1 MSKSRP
7 STGEIGRAPVSA
19 RAEHRLALLSGL
31 YGDAAESIE
40 ARASTRLAH
49 EPRRRTPD
57 PTQADAWLIAY
68 ADSFQHPGV
77 APLVTLGAVIDR
89 HLAPEVDGVHVL
101 PFHPASSDR
110 GFSVVDYAAVE
121 PAFGTWDDV
130 AALAAGRRFM
140 ADAVLNHMSAESSWF
155 RSFLAGVP
163 PYDGFFRTVDPEADL
178 SMVVRPRTLP
188 LVTSFDGVD
197 GLVHVWTT
205 FSADQVDLDYRN
217 PDVLLAALDILLQYR
232 AAGATAIRL
241 DAVAFLW
248 KVEGSPS
255 INLPETHDLIELLRS
270 WLDEVDPG
278 VMIVTETNVPHAENM
293 SYLGRSGRREAQAV
307 YQFALPPLILHTL
320 ATGDPEPLVGW
331 AADLGEP
338 PAGCTYLNFTS
349 SHDGVGLRP
358 VESFLPA
365 EAVHRMTA
373 LCESVGGVVN
383 RRRAQ
388 DGTEAPYELAS
399 TWFSLMTAIDPEP
412 ERALARHVLSQAFV
426 LALRGIPLL
435 YTHVLL
441 ASGND
446 DEGYRRT
453 GIARDLNR
461 ADVDVDELDAV
472 MADPR
477 SRAARTTSAIRRM
490 LRQRAASGAFHP
502 DAPQHVTCKGSV
514 VIVDR
519 TGPSGETARVLLNVS
534 TEDATID
541 REGKPVTVPAL
552 ESRWMV

>member
-1 MSKSRP
+1 
-7 STGEIGRAPVSA
+7 VSA
-19 RAEHRLALLSGL
+19 RADHRLALLRGL

-40 ARASTRLAH
+40 ARAATRLEH
-49 EPRRRTPD
+49 EPRRQTPD

-68 ADSFQHPGV
+68 ADSFRQPGV
-77 APLVTLGAVIDR
+77 PPLVTLREVIDR

-110 GFSVVDYAAVE
+110 GFSVVDYGAVE

-130 AALAAGRRFM
+130 GALAAGRRFM
-140 ADAVLNHMSAESSWF
+140 ADAVLNHMSAESGWF
-155 RSFLAGVP
+155 RSFLAGEP

-188 LVTSFDGVD
+188 LVTRFDGVD
-197 GLVHVWTT
+197 GPVHVWTT

-217 PDVLLAALDILLQYR
+217 PDALLAALGILLRYR

-278 VMIVTETNVPHAENM
+278 VMIVTETNVPHAENV
-293 SYLGRSGRREAQAV
+293 SYLGRPGRREAQAV
-307 YQFALPPLILHTL
+307 YQFALAPLILHTL
-320 ATGDPEPLVGW
+320 ATGDPAALVAW
-331 AADLGEP
+331 AASLGEP

-358 VESFLPA
+358 VESLLPA
-365 EAVHRMTA
+365 DAMNRMS
-373 LCESVGGVVN
+373 ESAGGVVN

-388 DGTEAPYELAS
+388 EGSDVPYELAS
-399 TWFSLMTAIDPEP
+399 TWYSLMTAIDPEP

-441 ASGND
+441 ASDND
-446 DEGYRRT
+446 LEGYRRT

-461 ADVDVDELDAV
+461 ADVDVDALDAAL
-472 MADPR
+472 ADPR
-477 SRAARTTSAIRRM
+477 SRASRATAAIRRM
-490 LRQRAASGAFHP
+490 LRQRAASDAFHP
-502 DAPQHVTCKGSV
+502 DAPQRVTCTGSV
-514 VIVDR
+514 VIVER
-519 TGPSGETARVLLNVS
+519 MGRSGEMARVLLNIAP
-534 TEDATID
+534 EDATID
-541 REGKPVTVPAL
+541 LGHESVTVPAL
-552 ESRWMV
+552 SSVWMV

>member
-1 MSKSRP
+1 MS
-7 STGEIGRAPVSA
+7 
-19 RAEHRLALLSGL
+19 RLAG
-31 YGDAAESIE
+31 
-40 ARASTRLAH
+40 ARRRQTPG
-49 EPRRRTPD
+49 PRRG
-57 PTQADAWLIAY
+57 DAWLIAY
-68 ADSFQHPGV
+68 ADSFQQPGV
-77 APLVTLGAVIDR
+77 PPLVTLGEVIDR
-89 HLAPEVDGVHVL
+89 HLAPEIDGVHVL

-110 GFSVVDYAAVE
+110 GFSVVDYGAVE

-140 ADAVLNHMSAESSWF
+140 ADAVLNHMSAESGWF
-155 RSFLAGVP
+155 RSFLAGEA
-163 PYDGFFRTVDPEADL
+163 PYDRFFRTVDPDADL

-188 LVTSFDGVD
+188 LVTSFDGGD
-197 GLVHVWTT
+197 GPVHVWTT

-217 PDVLLAALDILLQYR
+217 PDVLLAALDVLLRYR

-241 DAVAFLW
+241 DAIAFLW

-278 VMIVTETNVPHAENM
+278 LMIVTETNVPHAENV
-293 SYLGRSGRREAQAV
+293 SYLGRPGRREAQAV

-320 ATGDPEPLVGW
+320 TTCDPAPLAAW

-358 VESFLPA
+358 VESLLPA
-365 EAVHRMTA
+365 DALHRMTE
-373 LCESVGGVVN
+373 LCESAGGAVN

-388 DGTEAPYELAS
+388 DGEVPYELAS
-399 TWFSLMTAIDPEP
+399 TWYSLMSAIDPEP
-412 ERALARHVLSQAFV
+412 ERALARHVLGQAFV

-441 ASGND
+441 ASD
-446 DEGYRRT
+446 HDVEGYRRT

-461 ADVDVDELDAV
+461 ADVNVEVLDAL

-477 SRAARTTSAIRRM
+477 SRASRATTAIRRM
-490 LRQRAASGAFHP
+490 LRQRATSSAFHP
-502 DAPQHVTCKGSV
+502 DAPQDVTHKGSV
-514 VIVDR
+514 VIVER
-519 TGPSGETARVLLNVS
+519 TAGSGDTTRVLLNVS
-534 TEDATID
+534 TEDTTID
-541 REGKPVTVPAL
+541 LGHESVTVPGL
-552 ESRWMV
+552 ESVWMV

>member
-1 MSKSRP
+1 
-7 STGEIGRAPVSA
+7 VSA
-19 RAEHRLALLSGL
+19 RADHRLGLLRGL
-31 YGDAAESIE
+31 YGDAAASIE
-40 ARASTRLAH
+40 ARATTRLEH
-49 EPRRRTPD
+49 EPRRRTPE

-68 ADSFQHPGV
+68 ADSFQQPGMP
-77 APLVTLGAVIDR
+77 PLVTLREMIDR
-89 HLAPEVDGVHVL
+89 HLAPEIDGVHVL

-110 GFSVVDYAAVE
+110 GFSVVDYGAVD

-140 ADAVLNHMSAESSWF
+140 ADAVLNHMSAESGWF
-155 RSFLAGVP
+155 RSFLAGEP
-163 PYDGFFRTVDPEADL
+163 PYDGFFRTVDPDADL
-178 SMVVRPRTLP
+178 TMVVRPRTLP
-188 LVTSFDGVD
+188 LVTSFDG
-197 GLVHVWTT
+197 GEGPVHVWTT
-205 FSADQVDLDYRN
+205 FSADQVDLDYRK
-217 PDVLLAALDILLQYR
+217 PDVLLAALDILLGYR

-241 DAVAFLW
+241 DAIAFLW

-255 INLPETHDLIELLRS
+255 INLPETHELIELLRS

-278 VMIVTETNVPHAENM
+278 LMIVTETNVPHAENV
-293 SYLGRSGRREAQAV
+293 SYLGGPSRRKAQAV

-320 ATGDPEPLVGW
+320 ATGDPAPLVEW

-358 VESFLPA
+358 AESLLPA
-365 EAVHRMTA
+365 DAVHRMTE
-373 LCESVGGVVN
+373 LCESAGGVVN

-388 DGTEAPYELAS
+388 DGRDVPYELAS
-399 TWFSLMTAIDPEP
+399 TWYSLMSAIDPEP
-412 ERALARHVLSQAFV
+412 ERAIARHILSQAFV

-446 DEGYRRT
+446 LEGYRRT

-461 ADVDVDELDAV
+461 ADVDIDVLEAL

-477 SRAARTTSAIRRM
+477 SRSSRATTAIRRM
-490 LRQRAASGAFHP
+490 LRQRAASSAFHP
-502 DAPQHVTCKGSV
+502 DAPQDVTHKGSV
-514 VIVDR
+514 VIVER
-519 TGPSGETARVLLNVS
+519 AARSGETARVLLNIS

-541 REGKPVTVPAL
+541 LGPESVTVPGL
-552 ESRWMV
+552 ESVWMV